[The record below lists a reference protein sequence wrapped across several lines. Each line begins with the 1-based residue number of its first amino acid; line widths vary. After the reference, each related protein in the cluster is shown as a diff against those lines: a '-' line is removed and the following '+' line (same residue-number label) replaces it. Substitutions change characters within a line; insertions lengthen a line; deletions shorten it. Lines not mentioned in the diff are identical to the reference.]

1 MSKNTKP
8 VNAHGRVNRG
18 PKGIARQAKAK
29 RRAEA
34 AERQA
39 AYNALSLGERRAR
52 LDGLTATRERA
63 RITAQME
70 KARQPAG
77 NTK

>member
-1 MSKNTKP
+1 MSRNTKP

-34 AERQA
+34 ADRSA
-39 AYNALSLGERRAR
+39 VYGALSLKERLAR
-52 LDGLTATRERA
+52 LGSLSAKRERA

-77 NTK
+77 KTK